1 MEKDLHDFFIYLA
14 SEKGLSSNTLEAY
27 QRDLSAYL
35 SFLQSKQ
42 IKQWKDIEIQDLINF
57 ISAKKEKLYASSSIY
72 RAFIAI
78 KVFFKFLKREGAI
91 ENNIMTLVENPKV
104 WQLIPH
110 VMSEEEMERLL
121 AQPDAKNMKGAREK
135 AILEVLYAT
144 GIRVSELCN
153 LKLQDVD
160 DHTIRITGKGSKE
173 RVIPIG
179 RKAIAAIDHY
189 LNYREAFSEERHDL
203 LFLTCK
209 HKALDRTSVWKMVKF
224 YAEQAA
230 LSKSISPHTF
240 RHSYA
245 THLLDHGADLRVIQ
259 DLLGHASITST
270 DRYTHVSQAR
280 LKEAFHAFHPRN

>member
-1 MEKDLHDFFIYLA
+1 MEKELHDFYIYLA

-27 QRDLSAYL
+27 QRDLSGYL
-35 SFLQSKQ
+35 SFLQSKE
-42 IKQWKDIEIQDLINF
+42 IRQWKEIEIQDLTDF
-57 ISAKKEKLYASSSIY
+57 ISVKKAKEYASSSIY

-78 KVFFKFLKREGAI
+78 KVFFKFLKREGI
-91 ENNIMTLVENPKV
+91 ITNNIMTLVENPKV

-110 VMSEEEMERLL
+110 VLSEEEMERLL
-121 AQPDAKNMKGAREK
+121 AQPDAKSMKGAREK
-135 AILEVLYAT
+135 AILEVLYGT
-144 GIRVSELCN
+144 GIRVSELCG

-179 RKAIAAIDHY
+179 KKAIAAIDGY
-189 LNYREAFSEERHDL
+189 LNYREAEEKYAF

-209 HKALDRTSVWKMVKF
+209 FKPLDRTSVWKMVKI
-224 YAEQAA
+224 YAKQAG
-230 LSKSISPHTF
+230 LNKLISPHTF